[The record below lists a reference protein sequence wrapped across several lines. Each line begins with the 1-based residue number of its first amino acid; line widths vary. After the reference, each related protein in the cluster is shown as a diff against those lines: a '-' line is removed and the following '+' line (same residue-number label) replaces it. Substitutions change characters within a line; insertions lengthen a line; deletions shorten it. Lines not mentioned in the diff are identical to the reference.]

1 MPMHDAAHPG
11 EILREWMGE
20 DVNVS
25 QLANHLHVSR
35 VTLSKILN
43 GASGVTAVMAL
54 RLAEA
59 FPATD
64 ARLWMNLQTNY
75 ELAKA
80 LREERI
86 SVTPVRAA

>member
-11 EILREWMGE
+11 EVLREWMG
-20 DVNVS
+20 DDINVS
-25 QLANHLHVSR
+25 QLASHLRVSR
-35 VTLSKILN
+35 VTLSKLLN
-43 GASGVTAVMAL
+43 GVSGVTAAMAL

-80 LREERI
+80 VREERTPI
-86 SVTPVRAA
+86 TPVRAA